1 MTHLTGSALLHCIS
15 SDAVLLLV
23 IKVLQ
28 RLTQTDKLSD
38 ALSVP
43 LNHCSMQFTNISIF
57 LKQIKSPLIFYAML
71 SDGQS
76 LGF

>member
-1 MTHLTGSALLHCIS
+1 MTRLTGSALLHFFS

-38 ALSVP
+38 ALSVS

-57 LKQIKSPLIFYAML
+57 LKQIKSPLIFYSML

-76 LGF
+76 L